1 VTRKVDNVC
10 GSGNE
15 SLIKVIFN
23 STFAKL
29 TVITC
34 YVLTELAEDDI
45 KVMFYEHLEEQIR
58 TPPPD

>member
-1 VTRKVDNVC
+1 M
-10 GSGNE
+10 
-15 SLIKVIFN
+15 

-45 KVMFYEHLEEQIR
+45 KVVFYEQLEEHIR
-58 TPPPD
+58 TPPRD